1 MRNTPH
7 VPCGSVG
14 DGSGWEGDLW
24 RTVIRRAKAAADDE
38 NAPASSDGS
47 YYSAAAEMEIYWD
60 GLAAA
65 GISLDA
71 PPTRP
76 PPPLELVKKYVAL
89 ALGEYVSKDGSSI
102 RSCFAV
108 KQRGMPSGFAASII
122 LEV

>member
-47 YYSAAAEMEIYWD
+47 YDSAAAEMEIDWD

-65 GISLDA
+65 GI
-71 PPTRP
+71 
-76 PPPLELVKKYVAL
+76 
-89 ALGEYVSKDGSSI
+89 
-102 RSCFAV
+102 
-108 KQRGMPSGFAASII
+108 
-122 LEV
+122 